1 MGSPLPWQRATI
13 ERHNIHKRCKLFYMK
28 YKIYLLNSLFC
39 LVFQCLSAQAIKV
52 SVLKGEKGWEL
63 LREGKPYYIKGAG
76 GQTFLDEVVAT
87 GGNSIR
93 TWGLDDAQTILDE
106 AHKRGLTVML
116 GLWVQHERHGFD
128 YNNKANVQKQLDAF
142 KKAVLTYKDHPAL
155 LLWGVGNE
163 VDLNYSNI
171 KVWDAIQDIAKMIHE
186 IDPNHPTSTVTA
198 GLDSLEVQLIKAKA
212 PDIDIY
218 GINTYGDVGNVK
230 KNLRNFGWA
239 GPYMITEWG
248 PNGHW
253 EVQKT
258 KWGASIE
265 QTSHEKAESYRN
277 RYTQFIQGDS
287 AYCVGSY
294 VFLWGFKQEYTAT
307 WYGMFSKEGKA
318 TETVD
323 AVEYAWKG
331 KKPENPAPELLKV
344 VLNGQAANTDL
355 SLKSQEMNEARV
367 EIAYQGK
374 EKLTYYWEILKESD
388 DKKEGGDA
396 EKEAEAVTGLIKG
409 NGKESISFRAPLVQ
423 GAYRLFVTISTKDKI
438 AYANIPFYVTART
451 ANDPQARFIQ
461 PKIYDFKS
469 FSVTE

>member
-1 MGSPLPWQRATI
+1 MRKNTTMQ
-13 ERHNIHKRCKLFYMK
+13 
-28 YKIYLLNSLFC
+28 KIIFILITYLLVYQS
-39 LVFQCLSAQAIKV
+39 LSAQAIKV
-52 SVLKGEKGWEL
+52 SVQKGDKGWEL
-63 LREGKPYYIKGAG
+63 IRDNKPYYIKGAG
-76 GQTFLDEVVAT
+76 GQTFLDEVVAI

-128 YNNKANVQKQLDAF
+128 YNNKANVQKQLEGF
-142 KKAVLTYKDHPAL
+142 KKAVQQFKDHPAL

-163 VDLNYSNI
+163 VDLNYSNT

-218 GINTYGDVGNVK
+218 GINTYGDIGKVK
-230 KNLRNFGWA
+230 NNLRNYGWS

-258 KWGASIE
+258 KWGAAIE
-265 QTSHEKAESYRN
+265 QTSNQKAESYSN
-277 RYTQFIQGDS
+277 RYTQFIKGDS

-307 WYGMFSKEGKA
+307 WYGMFNKEGKS
-318 TETVD
+318 TQTVD
-323 AVEYAWKG
+323 AVEEGWTG
-331 KKPENPAPELLKV
+331 KKPANPCPKLLKV
-344 VLNGQAANTDL
+344 AINGQQAENDITIKA
-355 SLKSQEMNEARV
+355 QEMNEAVV
-367 EIAYQGK
+367 EIAYDGN
-374 EKLTYYWEILKESD
+374 EKLTYQWEILRESD

-396 EKEAEAVTGLIKG
+396 EREAEAIGGLIKG
-409 NGKESISFRAPLVQ
+409 NGKTAIQFRAPATK
-423 GAYRLFVTISTKDKI
+423 GAYRLFITVSTKNK
-438 AYANIPFYVTART
+438 AANANIPFYVSPRAE
-451 ANDPQARFIQ
+451 NDPQARFVQ

-469 FSVTE
+469 FSNGD